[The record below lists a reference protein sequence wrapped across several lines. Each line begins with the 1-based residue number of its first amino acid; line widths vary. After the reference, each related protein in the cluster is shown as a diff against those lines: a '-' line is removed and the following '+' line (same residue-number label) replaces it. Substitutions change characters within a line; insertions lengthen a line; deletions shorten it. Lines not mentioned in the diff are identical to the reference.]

1 MKILGINFNHPETSV
16 VLFVDN
22 EIVFGVEEERLN
34 RIKNFSGFPL
44 LGIKYILKKYNL
56 TLDDIDFIVTNND
69 RYYNFLPKVFYL
81 FQNFKYSSFSFGKIF
96 ERRKTI
102 IDYFN
107 LYFNYDIKKKI
118 RNFSH
123 HLCHAASAYCTS
135 SFKDCNIISFD
146 GFGNFSS
153 LEIYTV
159 ENGKF
164 HLNKKNYFPHSLGLF
179 YQTIT
184 QFLGFK
190 DYGDEYKVMALGAYG
205 NNNYETELNRLIT
218 YDNNEIKLNLNY
230 FTHHKKKLFMYEDG
244 FPVFPNLYS
253 DEIINLL
260 GVPRKSNEPIN
271 QKHKDLANSLQY
283 VYEKI
288 SLEIIKYSFRLN
300 KNPNLILTGG
310 CAMNSLF
317 NGKVLSNTNY
327 KNLYINNA
335 SSDSGGAIGAISL
348 INNKKKLKNHIFIG
362 PSYSNKEIKNCIDE
376 FRDKLDDKNILFI
389 KDEEKINEI
398 IVENLEESKLVG
410 IFRGNMEFGP
420 RALGN
425 RSLIANPK
433 IKKIKELINSKIK
446 IREEFR
452 PYACSILNGYVEEY
466 FETGKDKEFY
476 LMNKVLKVKKEH
488 KNKIA
493 GVIHEDLTSRV
504 QAVDEKSNKRFNDL
518 IKKFYSKTGLPLVLN
533 TSLNS
538 EEPICCSPKDAINF
552 FLKTKIDMIVIE
564 NYLILR

>member
-205 NNNYETELNRLIT
+205 NNNYKTELNRLIT